1 MNPHLKS
8 FLKKLGVAT
17 AVRKARDAR
26 EFLNDYAFYSKFNAF
41 GGAHFTDI
49 VNWLSKFKKS
59 PWQSSHTVQTSAH
72 RTARP
77 SSAYRYRL
85 GR

>member
-1 MNPHLKS
+1 MTTIKNLLRKT
-8 FLKKLGVAT
+8 FLAT

-26 EFLNDYAFYSKFNAF
+26 EFLSDYAFYSKFNTF

-59 PWQSSHTVQTSAH
+59 PWQSSHTVQTGAH

>member
-1 MNPHLKS
+1 MGMTHYMELMMGS
-8 FLKKLGVAT
+8 WYLLVLFIT
-17 AVRKARDAR
+17 RAVKPVP
-26 EFLNDYAFYSKFNAF
+26 S

-59 PWQSSHTVQTSAH
+59 PWQSSHTVQTSVH

>member
-1 MNPHLKS
+1 MKVSGGISIFPSSKEVTGI
-8 FLKKLGVAT
+8 KKRRNKKVIFA
-17 AVRKARDAR
+17 
-26 EFLNDYAFYSKFNAF
+26 

-59 PWQSSHTVQTSAH
+59 PWQSSHTVQTGAH